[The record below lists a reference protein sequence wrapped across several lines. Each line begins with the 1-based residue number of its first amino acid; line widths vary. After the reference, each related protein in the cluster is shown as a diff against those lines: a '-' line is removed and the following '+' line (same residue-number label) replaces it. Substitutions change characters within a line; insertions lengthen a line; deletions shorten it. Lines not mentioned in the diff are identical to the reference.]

1 MSYYITSPFK
11 PSPKLLV
18 PGFPTYLWGSWNDKT
33 GPTQG
38 IILQSLGI
46 GATAELVVKI
56 LSGNV
61 PVVGALITVVG
72 VAAHANFNVNNAVII
87 AVDRYPHGNEP
98 DNGMYTL
105 AYAATVATP
114 IQADAGQ
121 FIIPQPEIGEVL
133 TAGAVA
139 AGINPGASS
148 PAVMP
153 YGNATYNQNQGLTA
167 VVSFP
172 SLPTSVIVY
181 LQQAVQ
187 DMDSEYATVATV
199 ATVAG
204 GVVTA
209 AGSQITIDPTLGR
222 FFRFS
227 NGTVVGGTLPTIIA
241 KLLM

>member
-1 MSYYITSPFK
+1 
-11 PSPKLLV
+11 
-18 PGFPTYLWGSWNDKT
+18 
-33 GPTQG
+33 
-38 IILQSLGI
+38 LGI

-72 VAAHANFNVNNAVII
+72 AAVNAAFNVTNAVIT

-105 AYAATVATP
+105 AYAATITSP
-114 IQADAGQ
+114 IQVNAGQ

-133 TAGAVA
+133 AAGAVA
-139 AGINPGASS
+139 NGINPGASS

-172 SLPTSVIVY
+172 SLPTSVIVS

-187 DMDSEYATVATV
+187 DIDSEYATIAVVGTV
-199 ATVAG
+199 SGGVVTVAG
-204 GVVTA
+204 G
-209 AGSQITIDPTLGR
+209 QITVDPTLGR
-222 FFRFS
+222 FFRFN
-227 NGTVVGGTLPTIIA
+227 NGTVTGGTLPTIVA

>member
-1 MSYYITSPFK
+1 MPAYITSPFK
-11 PSPKLLV
+11 PTPTLLI

-38 IILQSLGI
+38 VVLQSLGI
-46 GATAELVVKI
+46 GATAELIVKI
-56 LSGNV
+56 LSGNI

-72 VAAHANFNVNNAVII
+72 VAASANFNVTNAVIT
-87 AVDRYPHGNEP
+87 AVDKYPHGNNP
-98 DNGMYTL
+98 DNGMYAL

-114 IQADAGQ
+114 MQADAGQ
-121 FIIPQPEIGEVL
+121 FIIPQPEVAEAL
-133 TAGAVA
+133 TAV
-139 AGINPGASS
+139 SS
-148 PAVMP
+148 APVVMP
-153 YGNATYNQNQGLTA
+153 YGNSTYNQNQGLTA

-172 SLPTSVIVY
+172 SLPTSVIVS

-187 DMDSEYATVATV
+187 DIDSEYATIAVA

-204 GVVTA
+204 GVVTT
-209 AGSQITIDPTLGR
+209 GPQITVDPTLGR

-227 NGTVVGGTLPTIIA
+227 NGAVVGGTLPTIIA